1 MKSKESFIFHKIWW
15 ENTRHLPTEARCE
28 IYDTLFRYVFEGVE
42 PTFDPLSAAS
52 MAFSFIKK
60 HIDDDKAKYVATCE
74 KRAAAGRRGGLA
86 KQANAREQA
95 KNDNSEQ
102 QALANLANATFAK
115 QTLANLA
122 DNDNEYEYD
131 NDNENEREE
140 NKFSL
145 SLGKKPQAAEQRRD
159 IIFNYSLFLLSQGR
173 PNGYKEAEEAYD
185 YNEGFGWYKEVEK
198 KNGDKVR
205 QRIHNKLSYLKGRI
219 AKMEQ
224 IYAPAHGTIMQDILK
239 ECPTTN
245 YQSFINDF
253 RGIRDEGNAI
263 TFLFSRM
270 ATADSFMAT
279 FKDTQ
284 NWAKF
289 REVVIKHIKKH
300 YPEAQTLYSKTI

>member
-60 HIDDDKAKYVATCE
+60 HIDDDNAKYIQTCE
-74 KRAAAGRRGGLA
+74 KRAAAGRRGNEKRWG
-86 KQANAREQA
+86 KKEDESQTIANI
-95 KNDNSEQ
+95 
-102 QALANLANATFAK
+102 ANATTES
-115 QTLANLA
+115 QTIANIA

-131 NDNENEREE
+131 NDNEREE

-145 SLGKKPQAAEQRRD
+145 SLGKKPQAAEERRD

-263 TFLFSRM
+263 TFLFSRK
-270 ATADSFMAT
+270 ATADSFMTT

-289 REVVIKHIKKH
+289 REAVIKNIKQH

>member
-1 MKSKESFIFHKIWW
+1 MKSKESFIFHKVWW

-42 PTFDPLSAAS
+42 PTFDPLSAVS
-52 MAFSFIKK
+52 MAMKFIKER
-60 HIDDDKAKYVATCE
+60 IDADNNKYIATCE
-74 KRAAAGRRGGLA
+74 KRAAAGRRGNEKRWGKKEDESQSIA
-86 KQANAREQA
+86 NIANAITESQ
-95 KNDNSEQ
+95 SI
-102 QALANLANATFAK
+102 ANI
-115 QTLANLA
+115 A
-122 DNDNEYEYD
+122 DTDTDTESD
-131 NDNENEREE
+131 TDTDTEREE

-145 SLGKKPQAAEQRRD
+145 SLGKKPQAAEERRD

-205 QRIHNKLSYLKGRI
+205 QRIHNKLSYLKGRV

-263 TFLFSRM
+263 SFLFSRR

-279 FKDTQ
+279 FKDTL

-289 REVVIKHIKKH
+289 REVVIKNLKQH
-300 YPEAQTLYSKTI
+300 YPEACTLYSKTI

>member
-42 PTFDPLSAAS
+42 PTFDPLSAVS
-52 MAFSFIKK
+52 MAMKFIKER
-60 HIDDDKAKYVATCE
+60 IDADNNKYIATCE

-95 KNDNSEQ
+95 KSDNETQ
-102 QALANLANATFAK
+102 QTLTNLANATFAK

-122 DNDNEYEYD
+122 DTDTDTDTESD
-131 NDNENEREE
+131 TDTEREE

-263 TFLFSRM
+263 TFLFYRI

>member
-42 PTFDPLSAAS
+42 PTFDPLSAVS
-52 MAFSFIKK
+52 MAMKFIKER
-60 HIDDDKAKYVATCE
+60 IDADNNKYIATCE

-95 KNDNSEQ
+95 KSDNETQ
-102 QALANLANATFAK
+102 QTLANLANANFAK

-122 DNDNEYEYD
+122 DTDTDTESD
-131 NDNENEREE
+131 TDTEREE

-145 SLGKKPQAAEQRRD
+145 SLGKKPQAAEERRG

-289 REVVIKHIKKH
+289 REAVIKHIKQH

>member
-28 IYDTLFRYVFEGVE
+28 IYDTLFRYVFEGIE
-42 PTFDPLSAAS
+42 PTFDPLSAVS
-52 MAFSFIKK
+52 MAMKFIKK

-86 KQANAREQA
+86 KQENAREQA

-102 QALANLANATFAK
+102 QTLANLANATFAK

-131 NDNENEREE
+131 NDNDTEREE

-289 REVVIKHIKKH
+289 REVVIKNIKKH

>member
-1 MKSKESFIFHKIWW
+1 MKKESFIFHKAWW
-15 ENTRHLPTEARCE
+15 DNTRHLPAQAKVE
-28 IYDTLFRYVFEGVE
+28 IYDSLFQYVFEGIE
-42 PTFDPLSAAS
+42 PEFDPMSAAS

-60 HIDDDKAKYVATCE
+60 HIDDDKTKYQKTCE
-74 KRAAAGRRGGLA
+74 KRAEAGRRGNEKRWGKKDESQSIA
-86 KQANAREQA
+86 NVANAINESQ
-95 KNDNSEQ
+95 SI
-102 QALANLANATFAK
+102 ANV
-115 QTLANLA
+115 A

-131 NDNENEREE
+131 NENENEREE

-239 ECPTTN
+239 ECPTAN

-253 RGIRDEGNAI
+253 RGIRDEGSAI
-263 TFLFSRM
+263 SFLFSRI

-289 REVVIKHIKKH
+289 REVVIKNIKKH